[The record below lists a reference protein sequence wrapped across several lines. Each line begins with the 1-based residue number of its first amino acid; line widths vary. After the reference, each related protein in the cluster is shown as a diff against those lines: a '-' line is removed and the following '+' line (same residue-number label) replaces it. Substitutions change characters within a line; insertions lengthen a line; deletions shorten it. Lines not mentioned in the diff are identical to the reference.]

1 MIDIKNIQP
10 VGKRV
15 LVKTFDGPQVSKS
28 GLIMP
33 DKELASIPVMA
44 EVIAH
49 GADSQFK
56 TGQTVMFRK
65 YSLDELKFM
74 TAEGEVKLNLLED
87 EEIVAVL
94 LANE

>member
-1 MIDIKNIQP
+1 MK
-10 VGKRV
+10 VFEGA
-15 LVKTFDGPQVSKS
+15 QVSKS

-33 DKELASIPVMA
+33 DKELASLPVMG
-44 EVIAH
+44 EVIAN
-49 GADSQFK
+49 GAESTFK
-56 TGQTVMFRK
+56 KGQTVMFRK